1 MNKTLKWTLWGIGIL
16 IVIVALI
23 MGGFMLKMKS
33 ETKKMNVVETKEV
46 VHNIF
51 AIKDSYVNMYLV
63 KDSNNYVAIDAGNNI
78 ETIENELKSLS
89 INPEK
94 IVAVLLTHT
103 DRDHVAALKLFKN
116 ARVYLSTVEEQMIN
130 GKTTRLLNSHN
141 KIEVTEYSLL
151 DDQQTIQIGNLSIKA
166 ILTPGHTPGSMSY
179 LMNEKYLFVG
189 DAFGLLNGKIDRPNE
204 FFTKDMKTAIQ
215 SLAKIAN
222 LPQAEYIF
230 TGHTGIS
237 SDYKAAMKDW
247 KLIKE

>member
-89 INPEK
+89 IDPEK
-94 IVAVLLTHT
+94 
-103 DRDHVAALKLFKN
+103 
-116 ARVYLSTVEEQMIN
+116 
-130 GKTTRLLNSHN
+130 
-141 KIEVTEYSLL
+141 
-151 DDQQTIQIGNLSIKA
+151 
-166 ILTPGHTPGSMSY
+166 
-179 LMNEKYLFVG
+179 
-189 DAFGLLNGKIDRPNE
+189 
-204 FFTKDMKTAIQ
+204 
-215 SLAKIAN
+215 
-222 LPQAEYIF
+222 
-230 TGHTGIS
+230 
-237 SDYKAAMKDW
+237 
-247 KLIKE
+247 